1 MGYRPPDAATIM
13 LMGINATEALT
24 FEVDQSNEA
33 DKYAFGLYNFLNQI
47 LTKDW
52 YFYLVRVLK
61 SNQLIIFIIW

>member
-1 MGYRPPDAATIM
+1 
-13 LMGINATEALT
+13 MGINATEALT

-61 SNQLIIFIIW
+61 SNQHIIFIIW